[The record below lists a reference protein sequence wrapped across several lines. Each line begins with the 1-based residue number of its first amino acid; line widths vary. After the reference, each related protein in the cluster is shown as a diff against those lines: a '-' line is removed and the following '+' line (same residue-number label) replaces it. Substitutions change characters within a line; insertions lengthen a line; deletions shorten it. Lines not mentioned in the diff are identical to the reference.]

1 MLARLLQ
8 VGALRGTV
16 ERDLALFAAT
26 LSADALVEGRTE
38 AFFLA
43 KIADGTVQKST
54 SVAGRL
60 PRKSHHYGISV
71 C

>member
-8 VGALRGTV
+8 VGTLRRTV
-16 ERDLALFAAT
+16 ERYLALLAT
-26 LSADALVEGRTE
+26 TLGADALMEGKAE